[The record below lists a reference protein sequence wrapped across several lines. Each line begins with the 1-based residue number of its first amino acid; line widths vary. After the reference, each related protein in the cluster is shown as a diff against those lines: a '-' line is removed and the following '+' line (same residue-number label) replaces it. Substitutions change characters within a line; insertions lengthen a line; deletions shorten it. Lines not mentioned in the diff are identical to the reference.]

1 MLRDSG
7 VVVWWLNNIAVVFNC
22 SNTYIAQHFQPDML
36 LHEKKFVLRLSTK
49 RVSPEEEAIAV
60 QRAADAMS
68 ELLFSTENPAA
79 PVARGRAA
87 RLQPPQK
94 KD

>member
-1 MLRDSG
+1 
-7 VVVWWLNNIAVVFNC
+7 
-22 SNTYIAQHFQPDML
+22 ML
-36 LHEKKFVLRLSTK
+36 LFSGLNQMMEDSLTPLNTAYLKYWPIHQK